1 MRIVRDL
8 SYVKRRKRTARWMA
22 FLGFLLLASTF
33 WIALYDQFL
42 LLAYGLLLVGFV
54 IFNSGMQQ
62 IGKWNR
68 PVRNDQIVD
77 KALAKLGDKYTL
89 IHFTTVGKLMVEHVL
104 VHGSGVVVFL
114 PREIMGAVEVK
125 GGRWRKRGGGLR
137 RIFRMG
143 GPQLGNPSLDLERS
157 VQAVETVLNEHDFD
171 VPVDGAIV
179 FTDPRAD
186 IEADAPDWPVLLP
199 AELAQFVRDL
209 PPEEMM
215 KPAERQQLVALLA
228 NDAEIEAPT
237 TAPRR
242 RPVKRRAA

>member
-22 FLGFLLLASTF
+22 LLGFLLLASTF

-54 IFNSGMQQ
+54 IFNNGMQQ

-89 IHFTTVGKLMVEHVL
+89 IHFTSVGKLMVEHVL

-125 GGRWRKRGGGLR
+125 GSRWRKRGGGLR

-143 GPQLGNPSLDLERS
+143 GPQLGNPSLDLERT
-157 VQAVETVLNEHDFD
+157 VQAVETVLHEHDFD

-209 PPEEMM
+209 PPEDMM

>member
-8 SYVKRRKRTARWMA
+8 SYVKGRKRSARWMA
-22 FLGFLLLASTF
+22 LIGFLLLASTF

-42 LLAYGLLLVGFV
+42 LVAYGLLLVGFV
-54 IFNSGMQQ
+54 IFNNGMQQ

-68 PVRNDQIVD
+68 PVRNDQIID
-77 KALAKLGDKYTL
+77 RALAKLGDKFTL
-89 IHFTTVGKLMVEHVL
+89 IHFARVGKLVIEHLL

-137 RIFRMG
+137 RIFGMG
-143 GPQLGNPSLDLERS
+143 GPQLGNPSLELERA
-157 VQAVETVLNEHDFD
+157 VQAVEITLAENGFD
-171 VPVDGAIV
+171 LPVDGATV
-179 FTDPRAD
+179 FTDPRVD
-186 IEADAPDWPVLLP
+186 IHAEAPDWPVLLP

-209 PPEEMM
+209 PAGEVM
-215 KPAERQQLVALLA
+215 KPAERQRLVALLA
-228 NDAEIEAPT
+228 NDAGIEA
-237 TAPRR
+237 ASSVRRR